1 MIHWT
6 WDGWRF
12 KCIKNHT
19 TVSLPS
25 ARPHETVIFFF
36 FNHSVRSNNPN
47 FLPPAAAID
56 FTLCVKLHL
65 PALASAANEFQ
76 TERKKEEEEEKKQGI
91 SHCSPSFSLDHNNTI
106 SIYNFNC

>member
-1 MIHWT
+1 M
-6 WDGWRF
+6 DGDLSVLKTTQLF
-12 KCIKNHT
+12 LSLLHT
-19 TVSLPS
+19 RMKQSY
-25 ARPHETVIFFF
+25 FFF
-36 FNHSVRSNNPN
+36 FNHSVQSNNPN